1 VNSFEELKM
10 LIFPVREY
18 ERKIE
23 LQHKRI
29 KRSTRPPKRSMG
41 VCEGA
46 GPLFPFPILLFIH
59 IFFIDQMEHA
69 PEYHEDEHERRKH
82 DS

>member
-1 VNSFEELKM
+1 VNSFDELKM

-29 KRSTRPPKRSMG
+29 KRSTRPPKRSIG

-46 GPLFPFPILLFIH
+46 LSPILLFIH
-59 IFFIDQMEHA
+59 IFFINQMEHTPQDHEA
-69 PEYHEDEHERRKH
+69 EYHRRKD